1 MDMHL
6 LVDISAHGL
15 GHLAQTAPVIA
26 ALCAEV
32 PGLELTVRSALPLHQ
47 LKKRIGVRFA
57 HIQEARDFGFVMH
70 SAVDVDLKASARA
83 YREFH
88 HDWPQKVAA
97 ESHWLN
103 VHRVDAV
110 LSNVAYLPLA
120 GAAKAGIAAASL
132 CSLNWADVFFHYF
145 GPSFANAPWAQEIH
159 AQMLDAYKGAECFL
173 RPTPG
178 LPMRDMERLYE
189 IGPIA
194 HLGRRNRA
202 IVSEKLGIAHDLR
215 WVLLAMGGMEFRLPI
230 ESWEPVQGVV
240 WLVPSAW
247 GIVRPDVCSFEH
259 QELAFSDILASV
271 DAVVTKPGYG
281 TFVEAACAGV
291 PILYVER
298 GDWPETTPF
307 ATWLAQHARS
317 RELSRERVMGGDFID
332 DLAQLWQQPPPPG
345 LQPTGAI
352 EAARILQTALGLA
365 R

>member
-1 MDMHL
+1 MHL

-26 ALCAEV
+26 ALCAEL
-32 PGLELTVRSALPLHQ
+32 PGLDLTVRSALPLHQ

-57 HIQEARDFGFVMH
+57 HIQEARDFGLVMH
-70 SAVDVDLKASARA
+70 SAVDTDLQASARA
-83 YREFH
+83 YQEFH
-88 HDWPQKVAA
+88 HDWPEKVAA
-97 ESHWLN
+97 ESHWLST
-103 VHRVDAV
+103 HRVDAV

-145 GPSFANAPWAQEIH
+145 GPAFTNAPWAQAIH
-159 AQMLDAYKGAECFL
+159 TQMLAAYQSAACFV

-178 LPMRDMERLYE
+178 LPMQELQRLERLHA

-194 HLGRRNRA
+194 HLGQRHRTSIA
-202 IVSEKLGIAHDLR
+202 QQLGIAHDLR

-230 ESWEPVQGVV
+230 ESWAPVQGLI

-247 GIVRPDVCSFEH
+247 GIHRPDVCTFEH
-259 QELAFSDILASV
+259 PELAFSDILASV

-281 TFVEAACAGV
+281 TFVEAACAGI
-291 PILYVER
+291 PIVYVAR
-298 GDWPETTPF
+298 PDWPETTPF

-317 RELSRERVMGGDFID
+317 RELSRKRVMGGDFID
-332 DLAQLWQQPPPPG
+332 DLAQLWQQAPPPRP
-345 LQPTGAI
+345 QPTGAI
-352 EAARILQTALGLA
+352 EAARILQTALGL
-365 R
+365 